1 MLTESGVVR
10 SDITS
15 SFGSAS
21 GVAEGVPL
29 TLRFRVYDL
38 AGEDVTPLA
47 GAALYAWHCDRE
59 GNYSMY
65 DGDAV
70 DENYL
75 RGVQEADEDGW
86 LEFTTIFPACY
97 AGRWPHVHF
106 EIYESLDSATSAST
120 KLRTSQ
126 LAFPQDVCDE
136 VYATDG
142 YEQSVDNLAQV
153 SLDSDGI
160 FSDGYSLQLAKVTGS
175 VADGLR
181 RHPQRPGLTGRPPL
195 GGVCMP
201 LRRTTR
207 PLRRVAGR
215 VPPARL
221 VPPAAGP
228 TCSEG
233 RSPRS
238 PPGHVRARCRRTSA
252 PPPCGSHRRPRAR
265 PRDRRQTPLGVGE
278 AEAPCR
284 VAAPHLRVGIG
295 SRCSRHIRV
304 HVELGHRRAPRQ
316 RSRQHAPERLGPA
329 QRPHAPDPVV
339 EARGRRQSL
348 LDHGG
353 ERARTPYAYRRS

>member
-1 MLTESGVVR
+1 MGAESDVEVADGEIPEETAGPYPGDGSNGPNVLSESGVVR

-21 GVAEGVPL
+21 GVAEGMPL

-136 VYATDG
+136 VYATAG

-160 FSDGYSLQLAKVTGS
+160 FSDGYSLQMAKVTGS
-175 VADGLR
+175 VSDGY
-181 RHPQRPGLTGRPPL
+181 
-195 GGVCMP
+195 
-201 LRRTTR
+201 
-207 PLRRVAGR
+207 VATLN
-215 VPPARL
+215 VP
-221 VPPAAGP
+221 V
-228 TCSEG
+228 
-233 RSPRS
+233 
-238 PPGHVRARCRRTSA
+238 
-252 PPPCGSHRRPRAR
+252 
-265 PRDRRQTPLGVGE
+265 
-278 AEAPCR
+278 
-284 VAAPHLRVGIG
+284 
-295 SRCSRHIRV
+295 
-304 HVELGHRRAPRQ
+304 
-316 RSRQHAPERLGPA
+316 
-329 QRPHAPDPVV
+329 
-339 EARGRRQSL
+339 
-348 LDHGG
+348 
-353 ERARTPYAYRRS
+353 